1 MAKWDKQ
8 IAEEALIQ
16 RLSEIMN
23 AQPNLLKKSR
33 QQPLSK
39 LEFDS
44 LIGVEMITTVAEEF
58 GVELSP
64 DVFQDSNQKKFISIA
79 GILELL
85 QDQIERMA
93 DK

>member
-1 MAKWDKQ
+1 MAKWEKQ

-16 RLSEIMN
+16 RLSEIMKT
-23 AQPNLLKKSR
+23 QPSLLKKSR
-33 QQPLSK
+33 QQPLNK

-85 QDQIERMA
+85 QDQIERGA